1 MENEKERVVLSRSES
16 RAAHAAQWLVT
27 ALILV
32 NAGFALFSFRE
43 ISHIGVRWIVFGA
56 ALCVV
61 SVLIAAAFIVLF
73 FKRLVHIKPHKKHY
87 IVLLIVFFLAAAV
100 EIWHGAYFAA
110 DLFGGTREVVT
121 NEFTVAPAATIPANS
136 ANARVFLFADGEDMV
151 FYVPKEKAAE
161 LREIPLIVPP
171 GQHAATLTENGYLLY
186 AKKISVK
193 YYPHSG
199 VLSEVLIINE

>member
-1 MENEKERVVLSRSES
+1 MESNEKIILTKSES

-43 ISHIGVRWIVFGA
+43 ILHIGVQWVVFGA

-73 FKRLVHIKPHKKHY
+73 FKRLVYIKPHKKHY

-110 DLFGGTREVVT
+110 DLFGGSREVVT
-121 NEFTVAPAATIPANS
+121 NEFTVAPAATVSPKS
-136 ANARVFLFADGEDMV
+136 ATARIILYADGEDMV
-151 FYVPKEKAAE
+151 FYVPKSVAAE
-161 LREIPLIVPP
+161 LREVPLNVPP
-171 GQHAATLTENGYLLY
+171 EEYAKAISENGLLFHS
-186 AKKISVK
+186 KQISIK
-193 YYPHSG
+193 YFPYSNIFEEAR
-199 VLSEVLIINE
+199 VVQ